1 MNFLKLI
8 VYSCLVH
15 MEGGGEGKADY
26 VRSNAPVGISFQRVY
41 AKPRTREDDDDD
53 SGKHLT

>member
-1 MNFLKLI
+1 
-8 VYSCLVH
+8 